1 MLPISLREGQ
11 IARQMSSRIYSRAL
25 ELYRK
30 GAVENLVLRG
40 RRLNAQVQGFHE
52 PFYTVTIDFDEQ
64 GVRQATCTCAY
75 DYGDWCKHIGAVL
88 LACIRAPEK
97 IVQMPPIEQVLEPLD
112 AAALRRVLLE
122 LASEDPK
129 VADRITLLAQIAQ
142 QPSREAS
149 DTPRALRVTDFARDM
164 VDDSIESLGAVGA
177 AIQRLIET
185 ADYAGALKLMTAETE
200 QQLNLHWR
208 WRIGRQEFDDFYG
221 ESFAESAL
229 NALAYLATELVLSLS
244 DPKDPIIQQITQ
256 LAKAWLEHE
265 IDPWG
270 DGIIACVG
278 ALIWHG
284 QVPHQSFKSTYDS
297 SYSSWLKKFA
307 ASVGDGRS
315 RRPDPELE
323 DLMDAVNVVRL
334 RVYEQRGDIEAYL
347 QLAWEIE
354 QYHRYAIM
362 QALQGNFEAALETAR
377 QQFVNL
383 REWDSFVR
391 ALDALGHTETA
402 IPLAYDALRES
413 HKRRRS
419 NPYDP
424 EADLRASLGEWLA
437 ARAAERGEDAIA
449 LEAMQISVEDEP
461 TLEKYKRLEQLAGAQ
476 WAKLRPQV
484 LRRIREHRDAEEVAA
499 IYIYEGKHA
508 DALQILCD
516 RHALTPALARQIV
529 DHEPASTR
537 SVCLEEAN
545 EIILNA
551 RSRDYPLAADWLE
564 VVKRSYYAEGKP
576 HEWEAFIQTLME
588 QHKRKT
594 ALIPLL
600 RKLAEEG

>member
-1 MLPISLREGQ
+1 MLPILLREEQ

-40 RRLNAQVQGFHE
+40 GRLNAQVQGFHE

-97 IVQMPPIEQVLEPLD
+97 IVQMPPIEEVLEPLD
-112 AAALRRVLLE
+112 AAALRCVLLE

-142 QPSREAS
+142 QPPREAS

-177 AIQRLIET
+177 AIQRLIEQ

-200 QQLNLHWR
+200 RQLNLHWR
-208 WRIGRQEFDDFYG
+208 WRIGAQEFNDFYG
-221 ESFAESAL
+221 ENPAESAL

-284 QVPHQSFKSTYDS
+284 QVPHQSFKSAYDS

-315 RRPDPELE
+315 RRPDPE
-323 DLMDAVNVVRL
+323 AGR
-334 RVYEQRGDIEAYL
+334 
-347 QLAWEIE
+347 
-354 QYHRYAIM
+354 
-362 QALQGNFEAALETAR
+362 
-377 QQFVNL
+377 
-383 REWDSFVR
+383 
-391 ALDALGHTETA
+391 
-402 IPLAYDALRES
+402 
-413 HKRRRS
+413 
-419 NPYDP
+419 PYGRC
-424 EADLRASLGEWLA
+424 ECCSA
-437 ARAAERGEDAIA
+437 AR
-449 LEAMQISVEDEP
+449 L
-461 TLEKYKRLEQLAGAQ
+461 
-476 WAKLRPQV
+476 
-484 LRRIREHRDAEEVAA
+484 
-499 IYIYEGKHA
+499 
-508 DALQILCD
+508 
-516 RHALTPALARQIV
+516 
-529 DHEPASTR
+529 
-537 SVCLEEAN
+537 
-545 EIILNA
+545 
-551 RSRDYPLAADWLE
+551 
-564 VVKRSYYAEGKP
+564 
-576 HEWEAFIQTLME
+576 
-588 QHKRKT
+588 
-594 ALIPLL
+594 
-600 RKLAEEG
+600 

>member
-1 MLPISLREGQ
+1 MLPILLREEQ

-164 VDDSIESLGAVGA
+164 VDDSIESLGAVGV
-177 AIQRLIET
+177 AIQRLIEQ

-200 QQLNLHWR
+200 RQLNMHWR
-208 WRIGRQEFDDFYG
+208 WRIGAQEFNDFYD
-221 ESFAESAL
+221 ENPAESAL

-244 DPKDPIIQQITQ
+244 DPRDPIIQQIAQ
-256 LAKAWLEHE
+256 LVNTWLEQE

-270 DGIIACVG
+270 DGISLCVF
-278 ALIWHG
+278 ALVLHG
-284 QVPHQSFKSTYDS
+284 GIPPHFFRSEYDTRYHS
-297 SYSSWLKKFA
+297 QMKKLVE
-307 ASVGDGRS
+307 SVGDNRS
-315 RRPDPELE
+315 RRSHSEAE
-323 DLMDAVNVVRL
+323 DFVDAVNVVRM
-334 RVYEQRGDIEAYL
+334 RVYEQCGDIEAYL
-347 QLAWEIE
+347 QLALESE

-402 IPLAYDALRES
+402 IPLAYDALREAL
-413 HKRRRS
+413 KQRRAAD
-419 NPYDP
+419 YDP

-437 ARAAERGEDAIA
+437 GRAAERGKDAIA
-449 LEAMQISVEDEP
+449 LEAMQISVEDAP

-476 WAKLRPQV
+476 WTQIRPKV
-484 LRRIREHRDAEEVAA
+484 LRHLRKHGDVEEVAA
-499 IYIYEGKHA
+499 IYIYEGRHA
-508 DALQILCD
+508 DALTILCD
-516 RHALTPALARQIV
+516 RHALTPSFARQIV
-529 DHEPASTR
+529 NHAPQATR
-537 SVCLEEAN
+537 KACLEEAN

>member
-1 MLPISLREGQ
+1 MLPILLREEQ

-30 GAVENLVLRG
+30 GAVKSLVLRG
-40 RRLNAQVQGFHE
+40 KRLTAQVEGFYD
-52 PFYTVTIDFDEQ
+52 PFYTVVIDFDEQ
-64 GVRQATCTCAY
+64 GVQRASCTCAY
-75 DYGDWCKHIGAVL
+75 EYGDWCKHIGAVL
-88 LACIRAPEK
+88 LTCIRTPEK
-97 IVQMPPIEQVLEPLD
+97 IAQQPTIEEVLEPLD
-112 AAALRRVLLE
+112 TAALRRVLLE
-122 LASEDPK
+122 LATDPE

-142 QPSREAS
+142 QPPREIGDA
-149 DTPRALRVTDFARDM
+149 PQALRVTDFARDV
-164 VDDSIESLGAVGA
+164 VDGSIEQLGAAGK
-177 AIQRLIET
+177 AIQQLIEK
-185 ADYAGALKLMTAETE
+185 ADYAGALKLITDETK
-200 QQLNLHWR
+200 QQVGDLWR
-208 WRIGRQEFDDFYG
+208 VSVEDFYDFLSG
-221 ESFAESAL
+221 ENPAEDAISAL
-229 NALAYLATELVLSLS
+229 ACLAAELALSLPN
-244 DPKDPIIQQITQ
+244 PKDPLMQQIAQ
-256 LAKAWLEHE
+256 LARGWLQQEL
-265 IDPWG
+265 DPWG
-270 DGIIACVG
+270 DEIRTCVYV
-278 ALIWHG
+278 LVQHG
-284 QVPHQSFKSTYDS
+284 RIPPKFFRREYDS
-297 SYSSWLKKFA
+297 EFDEWLEALSDIERARDFWH
-307 ASVGDGRS
+307 SDF
-315 RRPDPELE
+315 EE
-323 DLMDAVNVVRL
+323 DFVDLANIIQL
-334 RVYEQRGDIEAYL
+334 RVLEQRGAIEAYL
-347 QLAWEIE
+347 KLAWESG

-362 QALQGNFEAALETAR
+362 RALQGEVELAVETAR
-377 QQFVNL
+377 QQFRKL
-383 REWDSFVR
+383 YEWDSFVR

-419 NPYDP
+419 DPYDP

-516 RHALTPALARQIV
+516 RHALTPALARQV
-529 DHEPASTR
+529 ADHAPEATR
-537 SVCLEEAN
+537 AACLEEAN
-545 EIILNA
+545 KIILNT

-576 HEWEAFIQTLME
+576 HEWEAFIQTMME

>member
-1 MLPISLREGQ
+1 MLPISLREEQ
-11 IARQMSSRIYSRAL
+11 IARQLSSRIYSRAL

-30 GAVENLVLRG
+30 GAVANLVLRG
-40 RRLNAQVQGFHE
+40 KRLTAQVEGFHD
-52 PFYTVTIDFDEQ
+52 PFYTVVIDFDEQ
-64 GVRQATCTCAY
+64 GVQHASCTCAY
-75 DYGDWCKHIGAVL
+75 EYGNWCKHIGAVL
-88 LACIRAPEK
+88 LTCIRTPEK
-97 IVQMPPIEQVLEPLD
+97 IAQQPPIEEVLEPLD
-112 AAALRRVLLE
+112 TAALRRVLLE
-122 LASEDPK
+122 LATDPEI
-129 VADRITLLAQIAQ
+129 ADRITLLAQIAQ
-142 QPSREAS
+142 QPPREAS
-149 DTPRALRVTDFARDM
+149 DAPRALRVTDFARDV
-164 VDDSIESLGAVGA
+164 VDGSIEQLGAAGK
-177 AIQRLIET
+177 AIQQLIEK
-185 ADYAGALKLMTAETE
+185 ADYAGALKLITDETK
-200 QQLNLHWR
+200 QQVGDLWR
-208 WRIGRQEFDDFYG
+208 VSVEDFYDFLSG
-221 ESFAESAL
+221 ENPAEDAI
-229 NALAYLATELVLSLS
+229 NALACLAAELALSLPN
-244 DPKDPIIQQITQ
+244 PKDPLMQQIAQ
-256 LAKAWLEHE
+256 LARGWLQQEL
-265 IDPWG
+265 DPWG
-270 DGIIACVG
+270 DEIRTCVYV
-278 ALIWHG
+278 LVQHG
-284 QVPHQSFKSTYDS
+284 RIPPKFFRREYDS
-297 SYSSWLKKFA
+297 EFDEWLEVLSDIERARDFWH
-307 ASVGDGRS
+307 SDF
-315 RRPDPELE
+315 EE
-323 DLMDAVNVVRL
+323 DFVDLANIIQL
-334 RVYEQRGDIEAYL
+334 RVLEQRGAIEAYL
-347 QLAWEIE
+347 KLAWESG

-362 QALQGNFEAALETAR
+362 RALQGEVELAVETAR
-377 QQFVNL
+377 QQFRKL
-383 REWDSFVR
+383 YEWDSFVR

-419 NPYDP
+419 DPYDP

-516 RHALTPALARQIV
+516 RHALTPALARQV
-529 DHEPASTR
+529 ADHAPEATR
-537 SVCLEEAN
+537 AACLEEAN
-545 EIILNA
+545 KIILNT

>member
-1 MLPISLREGQ
+1 MLPILLREEQ

-40 RRLNAQVQGFHE
+40 TRLTAQVQGFHE
-52 PFYTVTIDFDEQ
+52 PFYIVTIDFDEQ

-75 DYGDWCKHIGAVL
+75 EYGDWCKHIGAVL

-97 IVQMPPIEQVLEPLD
+97 IVQQPPIDEVLEPLD
-112 AAALRRVLLE
+112 AAALRRMLLE
-122 LASEDPK
+122 LASENPK

-177 AIQRLIET
+177 AIQRLIEQ

-200 QQLNLHWR
+200 RQLNMHWR
-208 WRIGRQEFDDFYG
+208 WRIGAQEFNDFYD
-221 ESFAESAL
+221 ENPAESAL
-229 NALAYLATELVLSLS
+229 NALASLATELVLSLPN
-244 DPKDPIIQQITQ
+244 PKDPLMQQIAQ
-256 LAKAWLEHE
+256 LARGWLQQEL
-265 IDPWG
+265 DPWG
-270 DGIIACVG
+270 DEIRTCVYV
-278 ALIWHG
+278 LVQHG
-284 QVPHQSFKSTYDS
+284 RIPPKFFRREYDS
-297 SYSSWLKKFA
+297 EFDEWLEALSDIERARDFWH
-307 ASVGDGRS
+307 SDF
-315 RRPDPELE
+315 EE
-323 DLMDAVNVVRL
+323 DFVDLANIIQL
-334 RVYEQRGDIEAYL
+334 RVLEQRGAIEAYL
-347 QLAWEIE
+347 KLAWESG

-362 QALQGNFEAALETAR
+362 RALQGEVELAVETAR
-377 QQFVNL
+377 QQFRKL
-383 REWDSFVR
+383 YEWDSFVR

-419 NPYDP
+419 DPYDP

-516 RHALTPALARQIV
+516 RHALTPALARQV
-529 DHEPASTR
+529 ADHAPEATR
-537 SVCLEEAN
+537 AVCLEEAN

>member
-1 MLPISLREGQ
+1 MLPISLREEQ

-30 GAVENLVLRG
+30 DAVENLVLRG
-40 RRLNAQVQGFHE
+40 TRLTAQVQGFHE

-75 DYGDWCKHIGAVL
+75 EYGDWCKHIGAVL

-97 IVQMPPIEQVLEPLD
+97 IVQQPPIDEVLEPLD

-142 QPSREAS
+142 QPPREAS
-149 DTPRALRVTDFARDM
+149 DTPRALRVTDFARDV
-164 VDDSIESLGAVGA
+164 VDGSIEQLGAAGK
-177 AIQRLIET
+177 AIQQLIEK
-185 ADYAGALKLMTAETE
+185 ADYAGALKLITDETK
-200 QQLNLHWR
+200 QQVGDLWR
-208 WRIGRQEFDDFYG
+208 VSVEDFYDFLSG
-221 ESFAESAL
+221 ENPAEDAI
-229 NALAYLATELVLSLS
+229 NALACLAAELALSLPN
-244 DPKDPIIQQITQ
+244 PKDPLMQQIAQ
-256 LAKAWLEHE
+256 LARGWLQQEL
-265 IDPWG
+265 DPWG
-270 DGIIACVG
+270 DEIRTCVYV
-278 ALIWHG
+278 LVQHG
-284 QVPHQSFKSTYDS
+284 RIPPKFFRREYDS
-297 SYSSWLKKFA
+297 EFDEWLEALSDIERARDFWH
-307 ASVGDGRS
+307 SDF
-315 RRPDPELE
+315 EE
-323 DLMDAVNVVRL
+323 DFVDLANIIQL
-334 RVYEQRGDIEAYL
+334 RVLEQRGAIEAYL
-347 QLAWEIE
+347 KLAWESG

-362 QALQGNFEAALETAR
+362 RALQGEVELAVETAR
-377 QQFVNL
+377 QQFRKL
-383 REWDSFVR
+383 YEWDSFVR

-419 NPYDP
+419 DPYDP

-516 RHALTPALARQIV
+516 RHALTPALARQV
-529 DHEPASTR
+529 ADHAPEATR
-537 SVCLEEAN
+537 TACLEEAN
-545 EIILNA
+545 KIILNT

-576 HEWEAFIQTLME
+576 HEWEAFIQTMME

-600 RKLAEEG
+600 RKLAGEA

>member
-1 MLPISLREGQ
+1 
-11 IARQMSSRIYSRAL
+11 
-25 ELYRK
+25 
-30 GAVENLVLRG
+30 
-40 RRLNAQVQGFHE
+40 
-52 PFYTVTIDFDEQ
+52 
-64 GVRQATCTCAY
+64 
-75 DYGDWCKHIGAVL
+75 
-88 LACIRAPEK
+88 
-97 IVQMPPIEQVLEPLD
+97 
-112 AAALRRVLLE
+112 
-122 LASEDPK
+122 
-129 VADRITLLAQIAQ
+129 
-142 QPSREAS
+142 
-149 DTPRALRVTDFARDM
+149 LRVTDFARDM
-164 VDDSIESLGAVGA
+164 VDDSIESLGAVGV
-177 AIQRLIET
+177 AIQRLIEQ

-208 WRIGRQEFDDFYG
+208 WRIGAQEFNDFYG
-221 ESFAESAL
+221 ENPAESAL

-270 DGIIACVG
+270 DGIITCVG

-284 QVPHQSFKSTYDS
+284 QVPHQSFKSAYDS
-297 SYSSWLKKFA
+297 RYSSWLKKFA

-347 QLAWEIE
+347 QLAWVIE

-402 IPLAYDALRES
+402 IPLAYDALREAL
-413 HKRRRS
+413 KQRRAAD
-419 NPYDP
+419 YDP

-437 ARAAERGEDAIA
+437 GRAAERGKDAIA
-449 LEAMQISVEDEP
+449 LEAMQISVEDAP

-476 WAKLRPQV
+476 WTQIRPKV
-484 LRRIREHRDAEEVAA
+484 LRRIREDGDVEEVAA
-499 IYIYEGKHA
+499 IYIYEGMYA
-508 DALQILCD
+508 DALAILCESY
-516 RHALTPALARQIV
+516 APTPALARQIV

-564 VVKRSYYAEGKP
+564 VVKRSYHAEGKP
-576 HEWEAFIQTLME
+576 HEWEAFIHTLME

>member
-1 MLPISLREGQ
+1 MLPILLREEQ

-30 GAVENLVLRG
+30 GAVKSLVLRG
-40 RRLNAQVQGFHE
+40 KRLTAQVEGFYD
-52 PFYTVTIDFDEQ
+52 PFYTVVIDFDEQ
-64 GVRQATCTCAY
+64 GVQRASCTCAY
-75 DYGDWCKHIGAVL
+75 EYGDWCKHIGAVL
-88 LACIRAPEK
+88 LTCVRAPEK
-97 IVQMPPIEQVLEPLD
+97 IVQMPPIEEVLEPLD
-112 AAALRRVLLE
+112 TAALRRVLLE
-122 LASEDPK
+122 LATDPEI
-129 VADRITLLAQIAQ
+129 ADRITLLAQIAQ
-142 QPSREAS
+142 QPPREAS

-177 AIQRLIET
+177 AIQRLIEQ

-208 WRIGRQEFDDFYG
+208 WRIGRQEFDDFYD

-244 DPKDPIIQQITQ
+244 DPKDPIMQQIAQ
-256 LAKAWLEHE
+256 LAKTWLEHE

-284 QVPHQSFKSTYDS
+284 QVPHQSFKSAYDS
-297 SYSSWLKKFA
+297 RYSSWLKKFA
-307 ASVGDGRS
+307 ASVGDGCS

-354 QYHRYAIM
+354 QCHRYAIM

-383 REWDSFVR
+383 REWDSFAR

-402 IPLAYDALRES
+402 ITLAHDALREAL
-413 HKRRRS
+413 KQRRVGT
-419 NPYDP
+419 YDSD
-424 EADLRASLGEWLA
+424 AKTRASLAEWLA
-437 ARAAERGEDAIA
+437 TRAEEVGEHAIA
-449 LEAMQISVEDEP
+449 LEAMRVAVEDAP
-461 TLEKYKRLEQLAGAQ
+461 TLEKYLRLEQLAGAQ
-476 WAKLRPQV
+476 WAQIRPKV
-484 LRRIREHRDAEEVAA
+484 LRHIRDNFVDEEIAA
-499 IYIYEGKHA
+499 IYIHEGMYA
-508 DALQILCD
+508 DALAILCESY
-516 RHALTPALARQIV
+516 ALTPALARQIV

>member
-1 MLPISLREGQ
+1 MLPISLREEQ
-11 IARQMSSRIYSRAL
+11 IARQLSSRIYSRAL

-30 GAVENLVLRG
+30 GAVANLVLRG

-75 DYGDWCKHIGAVL
+75 EYGDWCKHIGAVL

-122 LASEDPK
+122 LATDPEI
-129 VADRITLLAQIAQ
+129 ADRITLLAQIAQ

-149 DTPRALRVTDFARDM
+149 DTPRALRVTEFARDM
-164 VDDSIESLGAVGA
+164 VDDSIESLGAVGV
-177 AIQRLIET
+177 AIQRLIEQ

-200 QQLNLHWR
+200 RQLNMHWR
-208 WRIGRQEFDDFYG
+208 WRIGAQEFNDFYD
-221 ESFAESAL
+221 ENPAESAL

-244 DPKDPIIQQITQ
+244 DPKDPIMQQIAQ
-256 LAKAWLEHE
+256 LAKTWLEHE

-284 QVPHQSFKSTYDS
+284 QVPHQSFKSAYDS
-297 SYSSWLKKFA
+297 RYSSWLKKFA

-383 REWDSFVR
+383 REWDSFAR

-402 IPLAYDALRES
+402 ITLAHDALREAL
-413 HKRRRS
+413 KQRRVGT
-419 NPYDP
+419 YDSD
-424 EADLRASLGEWLA
+424 AKTRASLAEWLA
-437 ARAAERGEDAIA
+437 TRAEEVGEHAIA
-449 LEAMQISVEDEP
+449 LEAMRVAVEDAP
-461 TLEKYKRLEQLAGAQ
+461 TLEKYLRLEQLAGAQ
-476 WAKLRPQV
+476 WTQIRPKV
-484 LRRIREHRDAEEVAA
+484 LRRIREDGDVEEVAA
-499 IYIYEGKHA
+499 IYIYEGMYA
-508 DALQILCD
+508 DALAILCESY
-516 RHALTPALARQIV
+516 ALTPALARQIV

-537 SVCLEEAN
+537 AACLEEAN

>member
-1 MLPISLREGQ
+1 MLPISLREEQ

-30 GAVENLVLRG
+30 GAVKSLVLRG
-40 RRLNAQVQGFHE
+40 KRLTAQVEGFHD
-52 PFYTVTIDFDEQ
+52 PFYTVVIDFDEQ
-64 GVRQATCTCAY
+64 GVQQASCTCAY
-75 DYGDWCKHIGAVL
+75 EYGDWCKHIGAVL
-88 LACIRAPEK
+88 LTCVRAPEK
-97 IVQMPPIEQVLEPLD
+97 IAQQPPIEEVLEPLD
-112 AAALRRVLLE
+112 TAALRRVLLE
-122 LASEDPK
+122 LATDPEI
-129 VADRITLLAQIAQ
+129 ADRITLLAQIAQ
-142 QPSREAS
+142 QPPREAS
-149 DTPRALRVTDFARDM
+149 DAPRALRVTDFARDV
-164 VDDSIESLGAVGA
+164 VDGSIEQLGAAGK
-177 AIQRLIET
+177 AIQQLIEK
-185 ADYAGALKLMTAETE
+185 ADYAGALKLITDETK
-200 QQLNLHWR
+200 QQVGDLWR
-208 WRIGRQEFDDFYG
+208 VSVEDFYDFLSG
-221 ESFAESAL
+221 ENPAEDAI
-229 NALAYLATELVLSLS
+229 NALACLAAELALSLPN
-244 DPKDPIIQQITQ
+244 PKDPLMQQIAQ
-256 LAKAWLEHE
+256 LARGWLQQEL
-265 IDPWG
+265 DPWG
-270 DGIIACVG
+270 DEIRTCVYV
-278 ALIWHG
+278 LVQHG
-284 QVPHQSFKSTYDS
+284 RIPPKFFRREYDS
-297 SYSSWLKKFA
+297 EFDEWLEALSDIERARDFWH
-307 ASVGDGRS
+307 SDFEGDFV
-315 RRPDPELE
+315 
-323 DLMDAVNVVRL
+323 DLANIIQL
-334 RVYEQRGDIEAYL
+334 RVLEQRGAIEAYL
-347 QLAWEIE
+347 KLAWESG

-362 QALQGNFEAALETAR
+362 RALQGEVELAVETAR
-377 QQFVNL
+377 QQFRKL
-383 REWDSFVR
+383 YEWDSFVR

-413 HKRRRS
+413 QKRRRS
-419 NPYDP
+419 VPYDP

-516 RHALTPALARQIV
+516 RHALTPALARQV
-529 DHEPASTR
+529 ADHAPEATR
-537 SVCLEEAN
+537 AACLEEAN
-545 EIILNA
+545 KIILNT

-600 RKLAEEG
+600 RKLAEEA

>member
-1 MLPISLREGQ
+1 
-11 IARQMSSRIYSRAL
+11 
-25 ELYRK
+25 
-30 GAVENLVLRG
+30 
-40 RRLNAQVQGFHE
+40 
-52 PFYTVTIDFDEQ
+52 
-64 GVRQATCTCAY
+64 
-75 DYGDWCKHIGAVL
+75 
-88 LACIRAPEK
+88 
-97 IVQMPPIEQVLEPLD
+97 
-112 AAALRRVLLE
+112 
-122 LASEDPK
+122 
-129 VADRITLLAQIAQ
+129 
-142 QPSREAS
+142 
-149 DTPRALRVTDFARDM
+149 M

-177 AIQRLIET
+177 AIQRLIEQ

-208 WRIGRQEFDDFYG
+208 WRIGAQEFNDFYD
-221 ESFAESAL
+221 ENPAESAL

-244 DPKDPIIQQITQ
+244 DPKDPIMQQIAQ

-284 QVPHQSFKSTYDS
+284 QVPHQSFKSAYDS
-297 SYSSWLKKFA
+297 RYSSWLKKFA

-383 REWDSFVR
+383 REWDSFAR

-402 IPLAYDALRES
+402 ITLAHDALREAL
-413 HKRRRS
+413 KQRRVGT
-419 NPYDP
+419 YDSD
-424 EADLRASLGEWLA
+424 AKTRASLAEWLA
-437 ARAAERGEDAIA
+437 TRAEEVGEHAIA
-449 LEAMQISVEDEP
+449 LEAMRVAVEDAP
-461 TLEKYKRLEQLAGAQ
+461 TLEKYLRLEQLAGAQ
-476 WAKLRPQV
+476 WAQIRPKV
-484 LRRIREHRDAEEVAA
+484 LRHIRDNFVDEEIAA
-499 IYIYEGKHA
+499 IYIHEGMYA
-508 DALQILCD
+508 DALAILCESY
-516 RHALTPALARQIV
+516 ALTPALARQIV

-600 RKLAEEG
+600 RKLAGEA

>member
-1 MLPISLREGQ
+1 MLPILLREEQ

-75 DYGDWCKHIGAVL
+75 EYGDWCKHIGAVL
-88 LACIRAPEK
+88 LTCVRASEK
-97 IVQMPPIEQVLEPLD
+97 IVHLPHIEEVLEPLD
-112 AAALRRVLLE
+112 TAALRRVLLE
-122 LASEDPK
+122 LATDPEI
-129 VADRITLLAQIAQ
+129 ADRITLLAQIAQ
-142 QPSREAS
+142 QPPREAS
-149 DTPRALRVTDFARDM
+149 DAPRALRVTDFARDV
-164 VDDSIESLGAVGA
+164 VDGSIESLGAVGV
-177 AIQRLIET
+177 AIQRLIEQ

-208 WRIGRQEFDDFYG
+208 WRIGAQEFNDFYG
-221 ESFAESAL
+221 ENPAESAL

-284 QVPHQSFKSTYDS
+284 QVPHQSFKSAYDS
-297 SYSSWLKKFA
+297 RYSSWLKKFA

-402 IPLAYDALRES
+402 ITLAHDALREAL
-413 HKRRRS
+413 KQRRVGT
-419 NPYDP
+419 YDSD
-424 EADLRASLGEWLA
+424 AKTRASLAEWLA
-437 ARAAERGEDAIA
+437 TRAAEVGEHAIA
-449 LEAMQISVEDEP
+449 LEAMRVAVEDAP
-461 TLEKYKRLEQLAGAQ
+461 TLEKYLRLEQLAGAQ
-476 WAKLRPQV
+476 WAQIRPKV
-484 LRRIREHRDAEEVAA
+484 LRHIRDNFVDEEIAA
-499 IYIYEGKHA
+499 IYIHEGMYA
-508 DALQILCD
+508 DALAISVNPMPLHPPLRD
-516 RHALTPALARQIV
+516 RLSTMNLHRRARHAL
-529 DHEPASTR
+529 
-537 SVCLEEAN
+537 
-545 EIILNA
+545 
-551 RSRDYPLAADWLE
+551 
-564 VVKRSYYAEGKP
+564 KRR
-576 HEWEAFIQTLME
+576 T
-588 QHKRKT
+588 
-594 ALIPLL
+594 
-600 RKLAEEG
+600 KLS

>member
-1 MLPISLREGQ
+1 MQ
-11 IARQMSSRIYSRAL
+11 
-25 ELYRK
+25 
-30 GAVENLVLRG
+30 
-40 RRLNAQVQGFHE
+40 
-52 PFYTVTIDFDEQ
+52 
-64 GVRQATCTCAY
+64 
-75 DYGDWCKHIGAVL
+75 
-88 LACIRAPEK
+88 
-97 IVQMPPIEQVLEPLD
+97 
-112 AAALRRVLLE
+112 
-122 LASEDPK
+122 
-129 VADRITLLAQIAQ
+129 QIAQ
-142 QPSREAS
+142 
-149 DTPRALRVTDFARDM
+149 
-164 VDDSIESLGAVGA
+164 
-177 AIQRLIET
+177 
-185 ADYAGALKLMTAETE
+185 
-200 QQLNLHWR
+200 
-208 WRIGRQEFDDFYG
+208 
-221 ESFAESAL
+221 
-229 NALAYLATELVLSLS
+229 
-244 DPKDPIIQQITQ
+244 
-256 LAKAWLEHE
+256 LAKTWLEHE

-284 QVPHQSFKSTYDS
+284 QVPHQSFKSAYDS
-297 SYSSWLKKFA
+297 RYSSWLKKFA

-315 RRPDPELE
+315 RRPDPEVE

-334 RVYEQRGDIEAYL
+334 RVYEQCGDIEAYL
-347 QLAWEIE
+347 QLALESE

-402 IPLAYDALRES
+402 IPLAYDALREAL
-413 HKRRRS
+413 KQRRAAD
-419 NPYDP
+419 YDP

-437 ARAAERGEDAIA
+437 GRAAERGKDAIA
-449 LEAMQISVEDEP
+449 LEAMQISVEDAP

-476 WAKLRPQV
+476 WTQIRPKV
-484 LRRIREHRDAEEVAA
+484 LRRIREDGDVEEVAA
-499 IYIYEGKHA
+499 IYIYEGMYA
-508 DALQILCD
+508 DALAILCESY
-516 RHALTPALARQIV
+516 ALTPALARQIV

-576 HEWEAFIQTLME
+576 HEWEAFIQTMME

>member
-1 MLPISLREGQ
+1 MLPISLREEQ

-40 RRLNAQVQGFHE
+40 TRLTAQVQGFHE
-52 PFYTVTIDFDEQ
+52 PFYIVTIDFDEQ

-88 LACIRAPEK
+88 LVCIRAPEK

-112 AAALRRVLLE
+112 AAALRHVLLE

-149 DTPRALRVTDFARDM
+149 DTPRALRVTEFARDM
-164 VDDSIESLGAVGA
+164 VDDSIESLGAVGV
-177 AIQRLIET
+177 AIQRLIEQ

-200 QQLNLHWR
+200 RQLNMHWR
-208 WRIGRQEFDDFYG
+208 WRIGAQEFNDFYD
-221 ESFAESAL
+221 ENPAESAL

-244 DPKDPIIQQITQ
+244 APKDPIIQQITQ

-284 QVPHQSFKSTYDS
+284 QVPHQSFKSAYDS
-297 SYSSWLKKFA
+297 RYSSWLKKFA

-362 QALQGNFEAALETAR
+362 HALQGNFEAASETAR
-377 QQFVNL
+377 QQFVDL

-402 IPLAYDALRES
+402 IPLAYDALREAL
-413 HKRRRS
+413 KQRRVGTHDR
-419 NPYDP
+419 D
-424 EADLRASLGEWLA
+424 ATTCASLAEWLA
-437 ARAAERGEDAIA
+437 TRAAEVGEHAIA
-449 LEAMQISVEDEP
+449 LEAMRVAVEDAP
-461 TLEKYKRLEQLAGAQ
+461 TLEKYLRLEQLAGAQ
-476 WAKLRPQV
+476 WAQIRPKV
-484 LRRIREHRDAEEVAA
+484 LRHIRDNFVDEEIAA
-499 IYIYEGKHA
+499 IYIHEGMYA
-508 DALQILCD
+508 DALAILCESY
-516 RHALTPALARQIV
+516 ALTPALARQIV

-576 HEWEAFIQTLME
+576 HEWEAFIQTMME

>member
-1 MLPISLREGQ
+1 MLPISLREEQ

-30 GAVENLVLRG
+30 DAVENLVLRG
-40 RRLNAQVQGFHE
+40 TRLTAQVQGFHE

-75 DYGDWCKHIGAVL
+75 EYGDWCKHIGAVL
-88 LACIRAPEK
+88 LTCLRAPEK
-97 IVQMPPIEQVLEPLD
+97 IVQQPPIDEVLEPLD
-112 AAALRRVLLE
+112 AAALRRMLLE

-177 AIQRLIET
+177 AIQRLIEQ

-208 WRIGRQEFDDFYG
+208 WRIGAQEFNDFYG
-221 ESFAESAL
+221 ENPAESAL

-244 DPKDPIIQQITQ
+244 DPKDPIMQQIAQ
-256 LAKAWLEHE
+256 LAKTWLEHE

-284 QVPHQSFKSTYDS
+284 QVPHQSFKSAYDS

-307 ASVGDGRS
+307 ASVGDGCS

-334 RVYEQRGDIEAYL
+334 RVYEQRGDTEAYL
-347 QLAWEIE
+347 QLAWESE
-354 QYHRYAIM
+354 QYHRYSIM
-362 QALQGNFEAALETAR
+362 HALQGNFEAALETAR

-383 REWDSFVR
+383 HEWDSFVR

-402 IPLAYDALRES
+402 ITLAYDALRES

-419 NPYDP
+419 DPYDP
-424 EADLRASLGEWLA
+424 EAKPAGVAWRVACCPRRREGRRRHRAGGDANLCERRAHLREIQTAGAACGRAVGEAAPSSAASYPRASGC
-437 ARAAERGEDAIA
+437 G
-449 LEAMQISVEDEP
+449 
-461 TLEKYKRLEQLAGAQ
+461 GG
-476 WAKLRPQV
+476 
-484 LRRIREHRDAEEVAA
+484 RRHL
-499 IYIYEGKHA
+499 H
-508 DALQILCD
+508 L
-516 RHALTPALARQIV
+516 
-529 DHEPASTR
+529 
-537 SVCLEEAN
+537 
-545 EIILNA
+545 
-551 RSRDYPLAADWLE
+551 
-564 VVKRSYYAEGKP
+564 
-576 HEWEAFIQTLME
+576 
-588 QHKRKT
+588 
-594 ALIPLL
+594 
-600 RKLAEEG
+600 

>member
-1 MLPISLREGQ
+1 MLPILLREEQ

-97 IVQMPPIEQVLEPLD
+97 IVQMPPIEEVLEPLD

-142 QPSREAS
+142 QPPREAS

-177 AIQRLIET
+177 AIQRLIEQ

-200 QQLNLHWR
+200 RQLNLHWR
-208 WRIGRQEFDDFYG
+208 WRIGAQEFNDFYD
-221 ESFAESAL
+221 ENPAESAL

-284 QVPHQSFKSTYDS
+284 QVPHQSFKSAYDS

-334 RVYEQRGDIEAYL
+334 RVYEQRGDIGAYL

-354 QYHRYAIM
+354 QYNRYAIM

-383 REWDSFVR
+383 REWDSFAR

-402 IPLAYDALRES
+402 ITLC
-413 HKRRRS
+413 HT
-419 NPYDP
+419 
-424 EADLRASLGEWLA
+424 EWN
-437 ARAAERGEDAIA
+437 
-449 LEAMQISVEDEP
+449 
-461 TLEKYKRLEQLAGAQ
+461 AQ
-476 WAKLRPQV
+476 
-484 LRRIREHRDAEEVAA
+484 
-499 IYIYEGKHA
+499 
-508 DALQILCD
+508 
-516 RHALTPALARQIV
+516 
-529 DHEPASTR
+529 
-537 SVCLEEAN
+537 
-545 EIILNA
+545 
-551 RSRDYPLAADWLE
+551 
-564 VVKRSYYAEGKP
+564 
-576 HEWEAFIQTLME
+576 
-588 QHKRKT
+588 
-594 ALIPLL
+594 
-600 RKLAEEG
+600 

>member
-1 MLPISLREGQ
+1 MLPISLREEQ

-88 LACIRAPEK
+88 LTCIRAPEK

-122 LASEDPK
+122 LATDPEI
-129 VADRITLLAQIAQ
+129 ADRITLLAQIAQ

-164 VDDSIESLGAVGA
+164 VDDSIESLGAVGV
-177 AIQRLIET
+177 AIQRLIEQ

-200 QQLNLHWR
+200 RQLNMHWR
-208 WRIGRQEFDDFYG
+208 WRIGAQEFNDFYD
-221 ESFAESAL
+221 ENPAESAL

-244 DPKDPIIQQITQ
+244 DPKDPIMQQIAQ
-256 LAKAWLEHE
+256 LAKTWLEHE

-284 QVPHQSFKSTYDS
+284 QVPHQSFKSAYDS
-297 SYSSWLKKFA
+297 RYSSWLKKFA
-307 ASVGDGRS
+307 ASVGDGCS

-402 IPLAYDALRES
+402 ITLAYDALREAL
-413 HKRRRS
+413 KQRRVGT
-419 NPYDP
+419 YDSD
-424 EADLRASLGEWLA
+424 AKTRASLAEWLA
-437 ARAAERGEDAIA
+437 TRAAEVGEHAIA
-449 LEAMQISVEDEP
+449 LEAMRVAVEDAP
-461 TLEKYKRLEQLAGAQ
+461 TLEKYLRLEQLAGAQ
-476 WAKLRPQV
+476 WAKIRPKV
-484 LRRIREHRDAEEVAA
+484 LRHIRDNFVDEEIAA
-499 IYIYEGKHA
+499 IYIYEGMYA
-508 DALQILCD
+508 DALAILCESD
-516 RHALTPALARQIV
+516 ALTPALARQIV

-537 SVCLEEAN
+537 AACLEEAN

-600 RKLAEEG
+600 RKLAGEA

>member
-1 MLPISLREGQ
+1 MLPISLREEQ

-30 GAVENLVLRG
+30 GAVKSLVLRG
-40 RRLNAQVQGFHE
+40 KRLTAQVEGFYD
-52 PFYTVTIDFDEQ
+52 PFYTVVIDFDEQ
-64 GVRQATCTCAY
+64 GVQRASCTCAY
-75 DYGDWCKHIGAVL
+75 EYGDWCKHIGAVL
-88 LACIRAPEK
+88 LTCVRAPEK
-97 IVQMPPIEQVLEPLD
+97 IVHLPPIEEVLEPLD
-112 AAALRRVLLE
+112 TAALRRVLLE
-122 LASEDPK
+122 LATDPEI
-129 VADRITLLAQIAQ
+129 ADRITLLAQIAQ
-142 QPSREAS
+142 QPPREAS
-149 DTPRALRVTDFARDM
+149 DAPRALRVTDFARDM

-200 QQLNLHWR
+200 RQLNMHWR
-208 WRIGRQEFDDFYG
+208 WRIGAQEFNDFYG
-221 ESFAESAL
+221 ENPAESAL

-244 DPKDPIIQQITQ
+244 DPEDPIIQQITQ
-256 LAKAWLEHE
+256 LAKTWLEHE

-315 RRPDPELE
+315 RRPDPELG

-334 RVYEQRGDIEAYL
+334 RVYEQRGDIGAYL

-383 REWDSFVR
+383 REWDSFAR

-402 IPLAYDALRES
+402 ITLAHDALREAL
-413 HKRRRS
+413 KQRRVGT
-419 NPYDP
+419 YDSD
-424 EADLRASLGEWLA
+424 AKTRASLAEWLA
-437 ARAAERGEDAIA
+437 TRAEEVGEHAIA
-449 LEAMQISVEDEP
+449 LEAMRVAVEDAP
-461 TLEKYKRLEQLAGAQ
+461 TLEKYLRLEQLAGAQ
-476 WAKLRPQV
+476 WAQIRPKV
-484 LRRIREHRDAEEVAA
+484 LRHIRDNFVDEEIAA
-499 IYIYEGKHA
+499 IYIHEGMYA
-508 DALQILCD
+508 DALAILCESY
-516 RHALTPALARQIV
+516 ALTPALARQIV

-588 QHKRKT
+588 QHKRKI

-600 RKLAEEG
+600 RKLAGEG

>member
-1 MLPISLREGQ
+1 MLPISLREEQ

-30 GAVENLVLRG
+30 DAVENLVLRG
-40 RRLNAQVQGFHE
+40 TRLTAQVQGFHE

-75 DYGDWCKHIGAVL
+75 EYGDWCKHIGAVL
-88 LACIRAPEK
+88 LTCLRAPEK
-97 IVQMPPIEQVLEPLD
+97 IVQQPPIDEVLEPLD

-142 QPSREAS
+142 QPPREAS
-149 DTPRALRVTDFARDM
+149 DTPRALRVTDFARDV
-164 VDDSIESLGAVGA
+164 VDGSIEQLGAAGK
-177 AIQRLIET
+177 AIQQLIEK
-185 ADYAGALKLMTAETE
+185 ADYAGALKLITDETK
-200 QQLNLHWR
+200 QQVGDLWR
-208 WRIGRQEFDDFYG
+208 VSVEDFYDFLSG
-221 ESFAESAL
+221 ENPAEDAI
-229 NALAYLATELVLSLS
+229 NALACLAAELALSLPN
-244 DPKDPIIQQITQ
+244 PKDPLMQQIAQ
-256 LAKAWLEHE
+256 LARGWLQQEL
-265 IDPWG
+265 DPWG
-270 DGIIACVG
+270 DEIRTCVYV
-278 ALIWHG
+278 LVQHG
-284 QVPHQSFKSTYDS
+284 RIPPKFFRREYDS
-297 SYSSWLKKFA
+297 EFDEWLEALSDIERARDFWH
-307 ASVGDGRS
+307 SDF
-315 RRPDPELE
+315 EE
-323 DLMDAVNVVRL
+323 DFVDLANIIQL
-334 RVYEQRGDIEAYL
+334 RVLEQRGAIEAYL
-347 QLAWEIE
+347 KLAWESG

-362 QALQGNFEAALETAR
+362 RALQGEVELAVETAR
-377 QQFVNL
+377 QQFRKL
-383 REWDSFVR
+383 YEWDSFVR

-419 NPYDP
+419 DPYDP

-516 RHALTPALARQIV
+516 RHALTPALARQV
-529 DHEPASTR
+529 ADHAPEATR
-537 SVCLEEAN
+537 TACLEEAN
-545 EIILNA
+545 KIILNT

-576 HEWEAFIQTLME
+576 HEWEAFIQTMME

-600 RKLAEEG
+600 RKLAGEA

>member
-1 MLPISLREGQ
+1 MLPILLREEQ

-40 RRLNAQVQGFHE
+40 RRLTAQVEGFYD
-52 PFYTVTIDFDEQ
+52 PFYTVVIDFDEQ
-64 GVRQATCTCAY
+64 GVQRASCTCAY
-75 DYGDWCKHIGAVL
+75 EYGDWCKHIGAVL
-88 LACIRAPEK
+88 LVCIRAPEK

-122 LASEDPK
+122 LATDPEI
-129 VADRITLLAQIAQ
+129 ADRITLLAQIAQ

-149 DTPRALRVTDFARDM
+149 DTPRALRVTDFARDV
-164 VDDSIESLGAVGA
+164 VDGSIEQLGAAGK
-177 AIQRLIET
+177 AIQQLIEK
-185 ADYAGALKLMTAETE
+185 ADYAGALKLITDETK
-200 QQLNLHWR
+200 QQVGDLWR
-208 WRIGRQEFDDFYG
+208 VSVEDFYDFLSG
-221 ESFAESAL
+221 ENPAEDAI
-229 NALAYLATELVLSLS
+229 NALACLAAELALSLPN
-244 DPKDPIIQQITQ
+244 PKDPLMQQIAQ
-256 LAKAWLEHE
+256 LARGWLQQEL
-265 IDPWG
+265 DPWG
-270 DGIIACVG
+270 DEIRTCVYV
-278 ALIWHG
+278 LVQHG
-284 QVPHQSFKSTYDS
+284 RIPPKFFRREYDS
-297 SYSSWLKKFA
+297 EFDEWLEALSDIERARDFWH
-307 ASVGDGRS
+307 SDF
-315 RRPDPELE
+315 EE
-323 DLMDAVNVVRL
+323 DFVDLANIIQL
-334 RVYEQRGDIEAYL
+334 RVLEQRGAIEAYL
-347 QLAWEIE
+347 KLAWESG

-362 QALQGNFEAALETAR
+362 RALQGEVELAVETAR
-377 QQFVNL
+377 QQFRKL
-383 REWDSFVR
+383 YEWDSFVR

-419 NPYDP
+419 DPYDP
-424 EADLRASLGEWLA
+424 EADLRASLGGWLA

>member
-1 MLPISLREGQ
+1 MLPILLREEQ

-149 DTPRALRVTDFARDM
+149 DAPRALRVTDFARDV
-164 VDDSIESLGAVGA
+164 VDGSIEQLGAAGK
-177 AIQRLIET
+177 AIQQLIEK
-185 ADYAGALKLMTAETE
+185 ADYAGALKLITDETK
-200 QQLNLHWR
+200 QQVGDLWR
-208 WRIGRQEFDDFYG
+208 VSVEDFYDFLSG
-221 ESFAESAL
+221 ENPAEDAI
-229 NALAYLATELVLSLS
+229 NALACLAAELALSLPN
-244 DPKDPIIQQITQ
+244 PKDPLMQQIAQ
-256 LAKAWLEHE
+256 LARGWLQQEL
-265 IDPWG
+265 DPWG
-270 DGIIACVG
+270 DEIRTCVYV
-278 ALIWHG
+278 LVQHG
-284 QVPHQSFKSTYDS
+284 RIPPKFFRREYDS
-297 SYSSWLKKFA
+297 EFDEWLEALSDIERARDFWH
-307 ASVGDGRS
+307 SDF
-315 RRPDPELE
+315 EE
-323 DLMDAVNVVRL
+323 DFVDLANIIQL
-334 RVYEQRGDIEAYL
+334 RVLEQRGAIEAYL
-347 QLAWEIE
+347 KLAWESG

-362 QALQGNFEAALETAR
+362 RALQGEVELAVETAR
-377 QQFVNL
+377 QQFRKL
-383 REWDSFVR
+383 YEWDSFVR

-419 NPYDP
+419 DPYDP

-516 RHALTPALARQIV
+516 RHALTPALARQV
-529 DHEPASTR
+529 ADHAPEATR
-537 SVCLEEAN
+537 AACLEEAN
-545 EIILNA
+545 KIILNT

-600 RKLAEEG
+600 RKLAEEA